1 MVWNQSRT
9 VFQAQAAGFHWT
21 ECFRMLGCVGF
32 SRLSTQHQLTLE
44 HLLMVTDSQGHFE
57 HLKNL
62 SYKCGKSDLTL
73 SGDCVQVSSIG
84 AELSQPV
91 NSSCI

>member
-1 MVWNQSRT
+1 
-9 VFQAQAAGFHWT
+9 
-21 ECFRMLGCVGF
+21 
-32 SRLSTQHQLTLE
+32 
-44 HLLMVTDSQGHFE
+44 MVTDSQGHFE